1 MQPERKFRL
10 SKDIPLAEYPKPEV
24 FLAEARRLIEE
35 AQKQGMILRVMGPIA
50 LYFHFPEFVD
60 LYRRM
65 ERLGDRVFTDIDF
78 ASYGKFR
85 GKIVPFFQAY
95 GYELEKRAAMISG
108 NTRHIYFGD
117 RVPMIDVFF
126 DQLAYNH
133 PVDYR
138 GRLEIHP
145 YCVSLTDLLLQKLQ
159 IVQINDKDLKDAM
172 LLLLAGPVGEVDV
185 DNAHT
190 SSVNPPA
197 GRINIRYLARLMSD
211 DWGFYYTSTTNLA
224 KIKMAVD
231 QVPAL
236 TEQNRELIGERADSI
251 VQHIEKAPKT
261 SKWKGRAKVGT
272 KKPWYNEVSD
282 WS

>member
-1 MQPERKFRL
+1 MQPERKFRFP
-10 SKDIPLAEYPKPEV
+10 KDIPLDEYPKPDA
-24 FLAEARRLIEE
+24 FLEEARRLIDQ
-35 AQKQGMILRVMGPIA
+35 AQKQGIVLRVMGPIA
-50 LYFHFPEFVD
+50 LHFHFPEFVD

-78 ASYGKFR
+78 ASYGKCR
-85 GKIVPFFQAY
+85 GKIVPFFQAQ
-95 GYELEKRAAMISG
+95 GYELEKRAAMLSG

-126 DQLAYNH
+126 DYLSYNH
-133 PVDYR
+133 PIDYR

-172 LLLLAGPVGEVDV
+172 LLLLAATVGEIE
-185 DNAHT
+185 
-190 SSVNPPA
+190 A
-197 GRINIRYLARLMSD
+197 GKINLRYLIQLMSD

-224 KIKMAVD
+224 KVKVAVD
-231 QVPAL
+231 QVAVL
-236 TEQNRELIGERADSI
+236 TDQQRVIICKRADEI
-251 VQHIEKAPKT
+251 VRGIENAPK
-261 SKWKGRAKVGT
+261 SGKWKGRAKLGA
-272 KKPWYNEVSD
+272 KKPWYTEVSD